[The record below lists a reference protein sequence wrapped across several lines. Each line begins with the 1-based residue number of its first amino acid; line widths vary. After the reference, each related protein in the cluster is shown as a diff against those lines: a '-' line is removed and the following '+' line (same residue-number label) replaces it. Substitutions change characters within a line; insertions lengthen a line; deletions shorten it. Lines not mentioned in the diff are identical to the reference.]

1 MTTHRYRAP
10 ALGLVAALALGATV
24 SGCAQ
29 KAPQVTV
36 TAPAGQAGTDR
47 GPDDLPDG
55 ITVSGEGEVQGAP
68 DTLTLRL
75 GVSVKRGS
83 VSTAVG
89 DAADV
94 ATKVRDALRDKGVE
108 DEDTQTAN
116 YSVTPEFR
124 YPSNGSPVPDGFRVT
139 NTMTVKLRNLP
150 DAGATIDAATAA
162 GGNDV
167 SLQGVAFTLEDD
179 DAALAQA
186 RQRAYE
192 AAKAKGDQ
200 YAQLADRPLGGAQ
213 AISDT
218 IVTPQPVAYE
228 GAAARAAFAE
238 DAAAPTP
245 VEPGQVTTRV
255 TVRVR
260 YALG

>member
-1 MTTHRYRAP
+1 MSNGSFR
-10 ALGLVAALALGATV
+10 ALGLLAALALGATV
-24 SGCAQ
+24 AGCAQ

-36 TAPAGQAGTDR
+36 TTPAGQAGTDR

-55 ITVSGEGEVQGAP
+55 ITVSGEGEVRGAP
-68 DTLTLRL
+68 DTLTLSL

-83 VSTAVG
+83 VSAAVDDAAKVATAVR
-89 DAADV
+89 
-94 ATKVRDALRDKGVE
+94 TTLRDKGVR
-108 DEDTQTAN
+108 DEETQTAN

-124 YPSNGSPVPDGFRVT
+124 YVDGRSPIPDGFRVT
-139 NTMTVKLRNLP
+139 NTLTVKLRDLAA
-150 DAGATIDAATAA
+150 AGAIIDAATAA

-167 SLQGVAFTLEDD
+167 TLQGVAFSLEDD

-186 RQRAYE
+186 RERAYQ

-200 YAQLADRPLGGAQ
+200 YARLADRPLGAAQ
-213 AISDT
+213 AISDVV
-218 IVTPQPVAYE
+218 VTPRPVAYGE
-228 GAAARAAFAE
+228 AAARAAFDGEAT
-238 DAAAPTP
+238 TP
-245 VEPGQVTTRV
+245 IDPGQVTTTV